1 MNKLQRSLET
11 DAGNEPGREKGAPQ
25 TCALNPE
32 QAVQII
38 EKALREQIELAKP
51 DDVAF
56 LEFQAPRIAAV
67 IAARLG
73 WLDGPL
79 E

>member
-1 MNKLQRSLET
+1 MPERPLHSSERKQPS
-11 DAGNEPGREKGAPQ
+11 
-25 TCALNPE
+25 ALSPE
-32 QAVQII
+32 EAVAII
-38 EKALREQIELAKP
+38 ERALMEQIELAKP

-56 LEFQAPRIAAV
+56 LEFQAPRIASV